1 VLQPWVRF
9 KVVLDYNVPMKI
21 LLLEDNARL
30 NSTITKRLVAKGFE
44 VDSFE
49 DGAKAYE
56 AVDNGY
62 SCYVLD
68 INVPS
73 LDGIE
78 LLKRIR
84 EYYPYTP
91 VIIISS
97 SVELETIRDSYH
109 FGCSDY
115 IKKPFFVDE
124 LEIKIEKLCNVT
136 NDTVSFGDNYKFD
149 ALSSIL
155 EHGGERERL
164 SKKERLL
171 LGLLISDQGKVVSY
185 EKIQSIVWEGN
196 FASLD
201 SIRSLIRR
209 LRKKIPEQ
217 YIETVVDIGYLF
229 NPPKG

>member
-1 VLQPWVRF
+1 
-9 KVVLDYNVPMKI
+9 MKI
-21 LLLEDNARL
+21 LLLEDNQRL
-30 NSTITKRLVAKGFE
+30 NATIVKRLQMKGYE
-44 VDSFE
+44 IDSFA
-49 DGAKAYE
+49 DGNDAYE

-62 SCYVLD
+62 GCFILD

-84 EYYPYTP
+84 EYYPQTP

-97 SVELETIRDSYH
+97 TVELEVIKDSYSY
-109 FGCSDY
+109 GCNDY
-115 IKKPFFVDE
+115 IKKPFFIDE

-136 NDTVSFGDNYKFD
+136 NDVVTFGNNYQFD
-149 ALSSIL
+149 ALSSLL
-155 EHGGERERL
+155 EHEGVRERL

-171 LGLLISDQGKVVSY
+171 LGLFLSDQGKVVPY

-201 SIRSLIRR
+201 SIRSLVRR
-209 LRKKIPEQ
+209 LRKKIPEN

-229 NPPKG
+229 NPDK